1 VKFEACPTMESLR
14 HKESPDE
21 RTPSTKSLRQ

>member
-21 RTPSTKSLRQ
+21 NAIY

>member
-1 VKFEACPTMESLR
+1 VNGVKFEACPTMESLR

-21 RTPSTKSLRQ
+21 NAIY

>member
-1 VKFEACPTMESLR
+1 VNSVKFEACPTTESLR

-21 RTPSTKSLRQ
+21 NAIY